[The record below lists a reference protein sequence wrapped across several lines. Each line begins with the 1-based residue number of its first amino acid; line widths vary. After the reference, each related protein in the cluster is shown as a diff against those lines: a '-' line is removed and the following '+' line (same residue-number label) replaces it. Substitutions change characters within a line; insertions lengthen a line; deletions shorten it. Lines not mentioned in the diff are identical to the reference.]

1 MTGATM
7 PPDES
12 RPASVLSKL
21 GPLMGARRDAILI
34 LAVLS
39 IASGLTESAVLAII
53 AQAATSL
60 VSHTTRVHTTLG
72 PVALTTTVGVLL
84 AVAGALAVVRILLQV
99 PMSSIPARIAADVQ
113 VQIRQDLFAAFTRA
127 SWSVQSRDREGHLQ
141 EIMTN
146 QVMQASSGAL
156 QAASLI
162 TASITFAVLIV
173 SAFALNVGV
182 ALVVV
187 AAAALLFGA
196 LRPFH
201 IMGARRAAKLSTAQ
215 LEYASG
221 LGETA
226 RMAEETQVF
235 GVADVQRRRM
245 DRLAVNVQR
254 PSFSTQFLGRLV
266 PGVYQGLIY
275 LMLVGGLL
283 VLDLSGTGQIASLG
297 AVVLLLVR
305 SGTYGQ
311 QIQGAHY
318 FVSQATPYIQRLKD
332 VGLRYATSEPIRG
345 NRRLADVHS
354 LAFERVSFA
363 YVRDRPVL
371 LDVDFEV
378 SSGET
383 IGIIGPSGAGK
394 STTTQLLLRLRDPDD
409 GRYLVNG
416 IPADDFSPMAWQQ
429 MFAYVPQEPRL
440 LHTSVADN
448 IRFFREIDDDAI
460 RHAARLAHIHD
471 DIIAW
476 PDGYDTIIGPR
487 ADAVSG
493 GQQQRICLARALAGQ
508 PEVLVLDEP
517 TSALDPRSESLLQT
531 SLDGLRDAVTMF
543 IVAHRLST
551 LAICSRVMVIVDGCL
566 EAFEAPSDLP
576 STSSYYKAASA
587 ITAEAMG
594 LVRP

>member
-1 MTGATM
+1 
-7 PPDES
+7 
-12 RPASVLSKL
+12 
-21 GPLMGARRDAILI
+21 MGARRDAIAI
-34 LAVLS
+34 LAALS
-39 IASGLTESAVLAII
+39 IASGLTESGILAIV

-60 VSHTTRVHTTLG
+60 VSGATRVHTTLG
-72 PVALTTTVGVLL
+72 PVHITTTVGVLL
-84 AVAGALAVVRILLQV
+84 ALAGGLAVLRILLQV

-113 VQIRQDLFAAFTRA
+113 VQIRRDLFAAFTRA
-127 SWSVQSRDREGHLQ
+127 SWSVQSSDREGHVQ

-162 TASITFAVLIV
+162 IASITFVVLIL
-173 SAFALNVGV
+173 SAFVLNVGV

-201 IMGARRAAKLSTAQ
+201 VMGARRAAKLSTAQ
-215 LEYASG
+215 MEYASG
-221 LGETA
+221 LGQAA

-245 DRLAVNVQR
+245 DRLTVNVQR
-254 PSFSTQFLGRLV
+254 PSFTTQFLGRLV

-275 LMLVGGLL
+275 LMLVVGLL
-283 VLDLSGTGQIASLG
+283 VLDLSGTGHVASLG

-318 FVSQATPYIQRLKD
+318 FVRQAAPYIDRLKE
-332 VGLRYATSEPIRG
+332 VGLRYASSEPSFGHRPL
-345 NRRLADVHS
+345 REVQS
-354 LAFERVSFA
+354 LAFDRVSYA

-371 LDVDFEV
+371 EDVDFEV

-394 STTTQLLLRLRDPDD
+394 STATQLLLRLREPSD

-416 IPADDFSPMAWQQ
+416 IPANEFAPHTWQG

-448 IRFFREIDDDAI
+448 IRFFRNLDDDAVE
-460 RHAARLAHIHD
+460 HAARLACIHD
-471 DIIAW
+471 DIVSWAH
-476 PDGYDTIIGPR
+476 GYDTIVGPR

-517 TSALDPRSESLLQT
+517 TSALDPRSESLLQA
-531 SLDGLRDAVTMF
+531 SLNGLRDTVTMF
-543 IVAHRLST
+543 IVAHRLTT
-551 LAICSRVMVIVDGCL
+551 LSMCSRVLVIVDGRL
-566 EAFEAPSDLP
+566 EAFDAPSLLP
-576 STSSYYKAASA
+576 SASA
-587 ITAEAMG
+587 YYRSASSITAEAFG
-594 LVRP
+594 LVLP